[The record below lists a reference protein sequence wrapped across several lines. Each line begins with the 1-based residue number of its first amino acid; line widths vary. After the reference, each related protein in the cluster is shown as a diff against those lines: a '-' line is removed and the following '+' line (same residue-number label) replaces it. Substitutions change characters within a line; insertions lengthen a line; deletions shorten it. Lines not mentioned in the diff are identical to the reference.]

1 MRARQRAYFFSMFGT
16 GSRLIVIALVATA
29 AVASTSADARHRR
42 AAQHNTSTGLRVDS
56 SGTPIIMEGYQAD
69 QGRVHGRVSSPVV
82 VPPAYTS
89 PRDLPP
95 RQLLQ
100 PAPPPVAAAPS
111 KPSFS
116 DKVTN
121 CIHSYPLNAGIGNNP
136 AERNAY
142 IGQCVNQ

>member
-1 MRARQRAYFFSMFGT
+1 MRFIGT
-16 GSRLIVIALVATA
+16 GLIVIALAAA
-29 AVASTSADARHRR
+29 AVAASTSADARHRR
-42 AAQHNTSTGLRVDS
+42 TVHGNTSTGLPLDA

-69 QGRVHGRVSSPVV
+69 QGRVHGRVAAPVV
-82 VPPAYTS
+82 VPPPYTS

-100 PAPPPVAAAPS
+100 PAPPPVAAAP
-111 KPSFS
+111 PRQTFS

-121 CIHSYPLNAGIGNNP
+121 CIHSYPLNAGVGNNP
-136 AERNAY
+136 ADRNAY

>member
-1 MRARQRAYFFSMFGT
+1 MLAA
-16 GSRLIVIALVATA
+16 IALVA
-29 AVASTSADARHRR
+29 VSMSADARQRR
-42 AAQHNTSTGLRVDS
+42 TVRHHDTSTGLAVDS

-69 QGRVHGRVSSPVV
+69 QGRVHGRVASPVV
-82 VPPAYTS
+82 VPPPYTS

-100 PAPPPVAAAPS
+100 PSPPVYNAPLQ
-111 KPSFS
+111 PTFS

-142 IGQCVNQ
+142 IGQCVNR

>member
-1 MRARQRAYFFSMFGT
+1 MLGS
-16 GSRLIVIALVATA
+16 GSRLTVIALAVVAATA
-29 AVASTSADARHRR
+29 ATSADARHRR
-42 AAQHNTSTGLRVDS
+42 TVHHTTSTGLPVDS

-69 QGRVHGRVSSPVV
+69 QGRVHGRVAAPVV
-82 VPPAYTS
+82 VPPPHTGL
-89 PRDLPP
+89 PDLPP